1 MKKRPYYIT
10 IYQDVLNY
18 IAAVSLKWGCIET
31 GGEFYGLFTHA
42 GRFVIMLA
50 TPPGENSIH
59 EKAHFRPDIEFLVE
73 NNKYIRES
81 YGLQYLGA
89 YHSHHLLELHSPS
102 SIDDKNTHKTA
113 RRNNYRKLVQF
124 ILTFQ
129 HKTSSE
135 NTVPA
140 VCVQNCTQLYEVKIN
155 SFFYSNAKFGR
166 HISCPLRVLP
176 FKSPFQHDIKKKY
189 YNLVGGLLEVNP
201 RNIIYDSYQT
211 DTATII
217 SRDAIPWSIQT
228 QLNLFPTNLQDATSI
243 NICKDFIILS
253 IPNFIS
259 YDVVFYFA
267 FTAESPHTLKRVF
280 SKNLND
286 GISETVDITK
296 DCTNQINYSL
306 FSIYKEAVTVHNK
319 KNIKVTIK

>member
-31 GGEFYGLFTHA
+31 GGELYGLFTHA

-59 EKAHFRPDIEFLVE
+59 EKSHFRPDIEFLVE

-89 YHSHHLLELHSPS
+89 YHSHHLLGLNSPS

-129 HKTSSE
+129 HKTYSE
-135 NTVPA
+135 NTA
-140 VCVQNCTQLYEVKIN
+140 QAISVQYGTQLYKVKIN
-155 SFFYSNAKFGR
+155 SFLYSIFL
-166 HISCPLRVLP
+166 C
-176 FKSPFQHDIKKKY
+176 F
-189 YNLVGGLLEVNP
+189 
-201 RNIIYDSYQT
+201 DS
-211 DTATII
+211 
-217 SRDAIPWSIQT
+217 
-228 QLNLFPTNLQDATSI
+228 F
-243 NICKDFIILS
+243 
-253 IPNFIS
+253 
-259 YDVVFYFA
+259 
-267 FTAESPHTLKRVF
+267 F
-280 SKNLND
+280 S
-286 GISETVDITK
+286 
-296 DCTNQINYSL
+296 
-306 FSIYKEAVTVHNK
+306 
-319 KNIKVTIK
+319 